1 MKKITTL
8 VIVVFVATIT
18 NAQSKELTLWY
29 KRPAD
34 VWTEAV
40 PLGNGRLGAMVFG
53 RVNNELLQLNE
64 ATLWSGGPVKD
75 NVNPESKNYL
85 PLVREAL
92 FKEQYDTA
100 NALVKKMQGVFSQNY
115 LPLADLNIQQ
125 SFTDTATSSY
135 RRELNIQ
142 NAVSTT
148 EFTING
154 VDYKREMFISAPS
167 QVIVIRLSSS
177 KPKQINA
184 LISVKSLLHY
194 QVETTKENEFV
205 LKGKAPAHS
214 DPNYHS
220 GKEPVVYA
228 DETGCNGMRFEL
240 LIKAINK
247 DGKTITDTNGIQI
260 KDASDVILLVSA
272 ATSFNGFDKCPDKDG
287 KNENAIATNYLQKAS
302 AKSYTT
308 LLNEHLTD
316 YHHYFNRVSLS
327 FNNNQSSKAN
337 LPTDERLESY
347 TNGGDDDGLESL
359 YFHYGRYLLISSSR
373 TPDAPANLQG
383 IWNKEIQ
390 PPWSSNYTT
399 NINAQMNY
407 WPAEPANLSE
417 LTSPLINLIKHLSV
431 TGTKTAEQ
439 FYGLNGWVVHHNSD
453 IWALSNPVG
462 DKGKG
467 DPKWANW
474 AMGANW
480 LCRHLW
486 EHYLF
491 TGDKQFLKN
500 IAYPLMKGAAQ
511 FSFGWLIPDSSGHL
525 VTAPSG
531 SPENDYFYA
540 DKKISGLSIASTMDM
555 SIIRDLF
562 SNLISANEV
571 LNIDKSFRDT
581 VIEKKNKLYPFQIGQ
596 KGNLQEWYKDY
607 EDVEPHHRH
616 VSHLFGL
623 YPGYQV
629 SPVTTPDL
637 AAAARK
643 TLELRGDD
651 GTGWSLAWKINFWAR
666 LLDGDHA
673 YLMYRKL
680 FRLTKDNGYNMS
692 NGGGAYPN
700 LFDAHPPFQIDGN
713 FGGTA
718 GVCEMLLQSQNNEL
732 HLLPALPAKW
742 KSGSV
747 KGLRA
752 RGGFEVNII
761 WKDNKVNIAEV
772 TSLIGTTCRVRTSLR
787 VQVQGINAKPT
798 KTASGYVIEFKTV
811 KGKKYKLTTI

>member
-8 VIVVFVATIT
+8 VIVVFVTTIT

-29 KRPAD
+29 KRPAE

-92 FKEQYDTA
+92 FKDQYDTA

-474 AMGANW
+474 AMVP
-480 LCRHLW
+480 
-486 EHYLF
+486 
-491 TGDKQFLKN
+491 TGF
-500 IAYPLMKGAAQ
+500 A
-511 FSFGWLIPDSSGHL
+511 
-525 VTAPSG
+525 
-531 SPENDYFYA
+531 
-540 DKKISGLSIASTMDM
+540 
-555 SIIRDLF
+555 
-562 SNLISANEV
+562 
-571 LNIDKSFRDT
+571 
-581 VIEKKNKLYPFQIGQ
+581 VIYG
-596 KGNLQEWYKDY
+596 
-607 EDVEPHHRH
+607 
-616 VSHLFGL
+616 
-623 YPGYQV
+623 
-629 SPVTTPDL
+629 
-637 AAAARK
+637 
-643 TLELRGDD
+643 
-651 GTGWSLAWKINFWAR
+651 
-666 LLDGDHA
+666 
-673 YLMYRKL
+673 
-680 FRLTKDNGYNMS
+680 
-692 NGGGAYPN
+692 
-700 LFDAHPPFQIDGN
+700 
-713 FGGTA
+713 
-718 GVCEMLLQSQNNEL
+718 
-732 HLLPALPAKW
+732 
-742 KSGSV
+742 
-747 KGLRA
+747 
-752 RGGFEVNII
+752 NII
-761 WKDNKVNIAEV
+761 YLQV
-772 TSLIGTTCRVRTSLR
+772 TNS
-787 VQVQGINAKPT
+787 
-798 KTASGYVIEFKTV
+798 F
-811 KGKKYKLTTI
+811 